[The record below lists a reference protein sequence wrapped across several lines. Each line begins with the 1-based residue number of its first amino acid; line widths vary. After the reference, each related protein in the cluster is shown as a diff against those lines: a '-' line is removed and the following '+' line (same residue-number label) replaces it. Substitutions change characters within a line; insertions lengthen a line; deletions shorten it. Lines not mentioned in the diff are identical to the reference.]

1 MKVEAI
7 SEFFT
12 AEDGSGSLGQGS
24 RVSTEELEHTGPLG
38 GIGSRPS
45 GPCQTARATLT
56 APLSTVLLVLANT
69 A

>member
-1 MKVEAI
+1 MKMEAS

-12 AEDGSGSLGQGS
+12 AEEQ
-24 RVSTEELEHTGPLG
+24 RVASWDRQVSAEELEHTGPLAG
-38 GIGSRPS
+38 SIRSRPS
-45 GPCQTARATLT
+45 GACWTARATL